1 MGSIAATRKC
11 CAGWFPVL
19 TRAGSLAV
27 VLTFHPHPA
36 IVLGGKTDF
45 KYLNTPTERVQILSS
60 LGVNIV
66 ITQTFNQSLADQTAL
81 EFMQRLSCHVGL
93 NRLVIGYDTALG
105 KGREGNASRLAEIG
119 QDLGYEVETVAPLK
133 DEKGIISST
142 RIRAEI
148 ASGDV
153 TSAAADL
160 GRYFFVTGP
169 VIHGDGRGRKINVPT
184 ANIEIPPGKLLPANG
199 IYATWAW
206 VKGKRYAAAT
216 NVGVR
221 PTFTPDLP
229 SPAVEAHLLD
239 FDGDIYGQDL
249 RLEFVD
255 YLRPEEK
262 YDSVEALLV
271 QIARDIEKTRVIL
284 GK

>member
-1 MGSIAATRKC
+1 M
-11 CAGWFPVL
+11 
-19 TRAGSLAV
+19 
-27 VLTFHPHPA
+27 
-36 IVLGGKTDF
+36 
-45 KYLNTPTERVQILSS
+45 
-60 LGVNIV
+60 
-66 ITQTFNQSLADQTAL
+66 
-81 EFMQRLSCHVGL
+81 
-93 NRLVIGYDTALG
+93 IGYDTALG

-262 YDSVEALLV
+262 YNSVEALLV